1 MKLRQFVSKLNK
13 QIRRSYVDMEFCLNN
28 IILSGKSEI
37 QNANFNNSKETVTNM
52 LKNIEEY
59 EEFYKKEV

>member
-28 IILSGKSEI
+28 IILSGNNEI
-37 QNANFNNSKETVTNM
+37 TNPNFNNSKETVTNM